1 MKPADLDIEF
11 NKKSLKLRLIIM
23 LKYKNIFSKVANQFT
38 SSKPIGRSICINKA
52 KDTTPWTSVTED
64 LNVAEE
70 LNGATGTFYEQE
82 LHEKFPYSK
91 FFWTAFSRRDKER

>member
-11 NKKSLKLRLIIM
+11 NKKSLKLSLIIM
-23 LKYKNIFSKVANQFT
+23 LEYTFFQRLQTKLV
-38 SSKPIGRSICINKA
+38 GRSICINKA

-70 LNGATGTFYEQE
+70 LNGAARNFYEQE

-91 FFWTAFSRRDKER
+91 FFWSAFSLRDKER